1 MSETF
6 IYTIGKEA
14 IVTAVMV
21 AAPVLVISL
30 IVGLLISIFQAVT
43 QIQEQ
48 TLTFV
53 PKLIVVILLFLIL
66 GPWMMQELVQFTQNM
81 INNIT
86 LVVR

>member
-6 IYTIGKEA
+6 IYTIGKQA
-14 IVTAVMV
+14 IETAVTV
-21 AAPVLVISL
+21 AAPILVTSML
-30 IVGLLISIFQAVT
+30 VGLIISIFQAVT

-53 PKLIVVILLFLIL
+53 PKLIATILIFLLL
-66 GPWMMQELVQFTQNM
+66 GTWMMNKMIQLMQQM

-86 LVVR
+86 LIVR

>member
-53 PKLIVVILLFLIL
+53 PKLIAVILLFLIL